1 MPSSDKRQTIVT
13 DSSKINRIREVW
25 FDSQSHVTRANTIG
39 SFKKADI
46 CVDI

>member
-1 MPSSDKRQTIVT
+1 MPSSAETQAIVT

-25 FDSQSHVTRANTIG
+25 FDSQLHVTSANTIG